1 MAGMAAASRRKT
13 RSPCNW
19 TGGLCLN
26 RQHCVMTDLPI
37 SDSSAVPRLEISG
50 TFAGLAAERGPLA
63 AYRAAR
69 HEGVLKPDPVQELA
83 AEKLQGLAH
92 ALTGYS
98 VQEMTP
104 ASWRA
109 RLGLA
114 RRPKAEAPQGLY
126 LYGSVG
132 RGKSMLMDLFF
143 AGAPVEKKRR
153 VHFHAFM
160 AEVHDRLHAWRK
172 KTRGSK
178 SDPLP
183 ELASALAEEVWLL
196 CFDEFHVVNIADAM
210 ILGRLF
216 EALFDRGVVVVA
228 TSNFPPDRLYEGGLQ
243 RERFLPFVALLKR
256 RLDLLD
262 LGEGT
267 DYRLA
272 RLREMPVF
280 HAPLG
285 PQARARLD
293 EAFRRLTEGA
303 EPAPTHLT
311 VKGRRLEVPAAAR
324 GVARFDFESLCG
336 QPLGPED
343 YLTLATHFHT
353 LVLDGVPRLDAAR
366 RNEARRFMTLVDALY
381 EHRVNLVMSADAP
394 PEEIYTGDDGG
405 FEFRRTVS
413 RLNEMQ
419 AADYIAQSHLP

>member
-1 MAGMAAASRRKT
+1 MAEDFTATAAA
-13 RSPCNW
+13 
-19 TGGLCLN
+19 
-26 RQHCVMTDLPI
+26 Q
-37 SDSSAVPRLEISG
+37 
-50 TFAGLAAERGPLA
+50 GPLA

-69 HEGVLKPDPVQELA
+69 RAGALKPDPAQELA
-83 AEKLQGLAH
+83 AEKLAGLAH
-92 ALTGYS
+92 ALKGY
-98 VQEMTP
+98 VP
-104 ASWRA
+104 AGERGAAAALAGWRA
-109 RLGLA
+109 RLGLG

-143 AGAPVEKKRR
+143 AGAPLDKKRR

-160 AEVHDRLHAWRK
+160 AEVHDRLHAWRQESK
-172 KTRGSK
+172 GRK

-183 ELASALAEEVWLL
+183 ELAAAIAEEVWLL
-196 CFDEFHVVNIADAM
+196 CFDEFVVVNIADAM

-243 RERFLPFVALLKR
+243 RERFLPFIALLKA

-262 LGEGT
+262 LGAGT

-272 RLREMPVF
+272 RLKELPVF
-280 HAPLG
+280 HTPLG
-285 PQARARLD
+285 AAATAQLD

-303 EPAPTHLT
+303 TAQPTSLT
-311 VKGRRLEVPAAAR
+311 VKGRRLAIPAAAR
-324 GVARFDFESLCG
+324 GVARLDFAALCAR
-336 QPLGPED
+336 PLGAED
-343 YLTLATHFHT
+343 YLALATHFHT
-353 LVLDGVPRLDAAR
+353 LILDGVPRLDAGQ

-381 EHRVNLVMSADAP
+381 EHRVNLVMAADAP
-394 PEEIYTGDDGG
+394 PEALYDGPDG
-405 FEFRRTVS
+405 AFEFQRTVS

-419 AADYIAQSHLP
+419 AADYIAKPHLT